1 MIKVSHELP
10 SCLLDKSKEWNDYE
24 FCLPT
29 YWFKSPQYKEYYK
42 NAKKENRF
50 IIADNGLFEGDS
62 FTEQQLI
69 EFVNELQ
76 PDIFVIPDVWND
88 AIQSYK
94 NAKYW
99 CNVLKSQLPKTTKLM
114 AVVQCT
120 DYGVGSLLYNQY
132 VDLGVEAI
140 AFNHSSTAYQ
150 DFFPHENLSVSKMMG
165 RIYFINQLKKNNIIQ
180 NHIHHHLLG
189 SSIWLEFLYYG
200 KGYEFIKTM
209 DSSFPVILGCEYKE
223 LFNPEVLTTKPKH
236 KIEKWFDSILDP
248 HQIEQIEKNILKF
261 KNLLKGL

>member
-10 SCLLDKSKEWNDYE
+10 LCFQDFSKSLNDYE

-29 YWFKSPQYKEYYK
+29 YWFKSDKYKEYYK
-42 NAKKENRF
+42 TARISGRF

-69 EFVNELQ
+69 DFINELQ

-88 AIQSYK
+88 AKHSYK

-99 CNVLKSQLPKTTKLM
+99 HKEIRKQLPSTTKLM

-120 DYGVGSLLYNQY
+120 DFKIGSRLYKDY
-132 VDLGVEAI
+132 TKLGIECI

-150 DFFPHENLSVSKMMG
+150 EFFPHENLSVSKMMG
-165 RIYFINQLKKNNIIQ
+165 RIYFINQLKKHNIIKPG
-180 NHIHHHLLG
+180 IHHHLLG
-189 SSIWLEFLYYG
+189 CAIPDEFKYYG
-200 KGYEFIKTM
+200 KGYEFIKTL
-209 DSSFPVILGCEYKE
+209 DTSNPVVWACKGVSYDE
-223 LFNPEVLTTKPKH
+223 LITSIEKPKE
-236 KIEKWFDSILDP
+236 KIEEFFYKALDFRT
-248 HQIEQIEKNILKF
+248 QALIITNINKF
-261 KNLLKGL
+261 KNYLTNE

>member
-10 SCLLDKSKEWNDYE
+10 LCLLNKSKDWNDYE

-42 NAKKENRF
+42 TVKKQDKF

-62 FTEQQLI
+62 FTEQQLL

-76 PDIFVIPDVWND
+76 PDIFVVPDVWND
-88 AIQSYK
+88 ADLSLQ
-94 NAKYW
+94 NAKHW
-99 CNVLKSQLPKTTKLM
+99 MTLKESLPKSTKLM

-120 DYGVGSLLYNQY
+120 DYEIGSSLYKQY

-165 RIYFINQLKKNNIIQ
+165 RIYFINQLKKNNII
-180 NHIHHHLLG
+180 NKDVHHHLLG
-189 SSIWLEFLYYG
+189 CAIPDEFKYYG
-200 KGYEFIKTM
+200 KGYEFIKTL
-209 DSSFPVILGCEYKE
+209 DTSNPVVWGCKKVDYSE
-223 LFNPEVLTTKPKH
+223 LITSIEKPKE
-236 KIEKWFDSILDP
+236 KIEEFFDKDLDYK
-248 HQIEQIEKNILKF
+248 QVELIFYNIKTF
-261 KNLLKGL
+261 KSYLG